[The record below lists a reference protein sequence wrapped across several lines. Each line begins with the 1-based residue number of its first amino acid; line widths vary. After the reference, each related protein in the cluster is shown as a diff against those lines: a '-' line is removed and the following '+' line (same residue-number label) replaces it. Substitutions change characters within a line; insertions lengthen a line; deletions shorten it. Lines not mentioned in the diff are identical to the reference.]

1 MFEAVSDNRAF
12 CNDFFIALTAENGFG
27 ARKSRLS
34 AMATMMRCPTLFNAA
49 RQIERRVGAHGATG
63 QMISESRKEALLKKA
78 YQKAPKSDVLAS
90 LEARGINRL
99 FGHREDELVKHDP
112 ELAALLP
119 KQEKPDAIYGL
130 RPTRNLENL
139 LNDSMKPQ
147 FSGNNREAHIEE
159 MLQPSPFD
167 ETGEPLYF
175 PFLLLEAKSGKSDC
189 DWESIRLQSA
199 FPIWTFLQTQQ
210 RLRTAAGPSSK
221 WVSGP
226 LVWFLMNRG
235 EDWSVSVAYLSDRT
249 CVS

>member
-1 MFEAVSDNRAF
+1 M
-12 CNDFFIALTAENGFG
+12 T
-27 ARKSRLS
+27 
-34 AMATMMRCPTLFNAA
+34 
-49 RQIERRVGAHGATG
+49 
-63 QMISESRKEALLKKA
+63 
-78 YQKAPKSDVLAS
+78 S

-112 ELAALLP
+112 ELATLLP
-119 KQEKPDAIYGL
+119 KQEKPDAVYGL

-139 LNDSMKPQ
+139 LNDNLKPHPW
-147 FSGNNREAHIEE
+147 GTNRDAHIEE
-159 MLQPSPFD
+159 ILQPSPFD

-210 RLRTAAGPSSK
+210 RLKMAAGASSK

-235 EDWSVSVAYLSDRT
+235 EDWSVSVACLSDEGTTSGLTERGG